1 MPLYFFD
8 TDVGG
13 DSLHDE
19 EGLDFLNAA
28 AARDAAMGALPDMAR
43 EKLGSGDRHTVTVR
57 VRDASGTVVYSATLD
72 LTGEWHVPRT
82 VT

>member
-1 MPLYFFD
+1 MPLYYFD

-13 DSLHDE
+13 DRLHDE
-19 EGLDFLNAA
+19 EGLDLPDAA

-43 EKLGSGDRHTVTVR
+43 DELGSGDR

-72 LTGEWHVPRT
+72 LTGEWHVPQT

>member
-1 MPLYFFD
+1 MPLYYFD

-13 DSLHDE
+13 DRLHDE
-19 EGLDFLNAA
+19 EGLDLPDAA

-43 EKLGSGDRHTVTVR
+43 DELGSGDRHTLTVR

-72 LTGEWHVPRT
+72 LTGEWHVPQT